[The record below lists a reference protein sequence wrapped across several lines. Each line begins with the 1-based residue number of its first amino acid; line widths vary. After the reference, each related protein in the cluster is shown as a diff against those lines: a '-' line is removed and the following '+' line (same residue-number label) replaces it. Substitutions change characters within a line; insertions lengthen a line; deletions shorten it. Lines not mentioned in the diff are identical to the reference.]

1 MFKRG
6 QLVQAKV
13 DTQLCNAGDKA
24 DVVQEHTDDET
35 CLFFG
40 EVFTDKGLIPECY
53 FNFEDFE
60 VIL

>member
-13 DTQLCNAGDKA
+13 DTPFCNAGDKA
-24 DVVQEHTDDET
+24 DVVQEHPDDEI

-40 EVFTDKGLIPECY
+40 EVLTDDGLIPERY